1 MVSVTVDL
9 LASTTATVI
18 EVHADDAVGR
28 FAELAS
34 ILADG
39 GYDVRT
45 ARATTIGDRIVD
57 VFYVCDASG
66 RIVDPA
72 AIARSINVNG
82 AVWRSP
88 AVVDSTR

>member
-1 MVSVTVDL
+1 MTVDL

-18 EVHADDAVGR
+18 EVHADDEVGR
-28 FAELAS
+28 FAQLAA

-57 VFYVCDASG
+57 VFYVCDAAG

-72 AIARSINVNG
+72 AIARLRTTVLEGLG
-82 AVWRSP
+82 AGTTP
-88 AVVDSTR
+88 T